1 MLVDSHC
8 HLNRLDFSKHNV
20 SVDAAL
26 KAARDQGVEHF
37 LAVSVRL
44 DETPQLMELAQHHD
58 DIACS
63 AGVHPNDG
71 EQGTFDVDTLR
82 QYCQRPEVIAVG
94 ETGLDYYRTG
104 EAYQPNQRNNFRE
117 QIRLAR
123 ECGKPL
129 IIHTRSA
136 VDDTLQILR
145 EERAHEV
152 GGIFHCFTESWEMAQ
167 AGLDMNFYVSMSG
180 IVTFKNAKAIQEVAK
195 KVPDDRLLIETD
207 APYLAPVP
215 NRGKPNEPAY
225 VRHTAEF
232 LAELRGVDFETLAQ
246 QTTQNYYRLFQ
257 DWL

>member
-8 HLNRLDFSKHNV
+8 HLNRLDLSKHNA

-26 KAARDQGVEHF
+26 KTARNQGVEHF

-44 DETPQLMELAQHHD
+44 DETPHLIELTRQND

-63 AGVHPNDG
+63 AGLHPNDG
-71 EQGTFDVDTLR
+71 EEGSFDVDRLR
-82 QYCQRPEVIAVG
+82 QLCQQPEVIAVG
-94 ETGLDYYRTG
+94 ETGLDYYRTS
-104 EAYQPNQRNNFRE
+104 EPYRPNQRDNFRQ

-145 EERAHEV
+145 EEKAHEV
-152 GGIFHCFTESWEMAQ
+152 GGIFHCFTESWEMAK

-180 IVTFKNAKAIQEVAK
+180 IVTFKNAKAIQQVAQK
-195 KVPDDRLLIETD
+195 IPDDRLLIETD
-207 APYLAPVP
+207 SPYLAPVP

-232 LAELRGVDFETLAQ
+232 LADLRGVDFETLAQ

-257 DWL
+257 QWL